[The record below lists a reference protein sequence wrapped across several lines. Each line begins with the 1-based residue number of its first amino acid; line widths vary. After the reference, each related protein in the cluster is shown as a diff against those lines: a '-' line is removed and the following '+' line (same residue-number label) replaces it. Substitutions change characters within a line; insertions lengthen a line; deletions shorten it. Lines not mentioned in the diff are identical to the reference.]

1 MKDKTIEKLDQEIA
15 AVQQALLGIGPM
27 RPGTLSRQYHRP
39 SEKEGGYWQLSY
51 TYQRRSHTEHVREE
65 ELDGVKEQLKEYIR
79 LKELCGTW
87 VDLALKRSRR
97 ARDLSRSNTRESAK
111 PQ

>member
-1 MKDKTIEKLDQEIA
+1 MQDKKMEKLDQEIT

-51 TYQRRSHTEHVREE
+51 TYQRRSHTEHVRED
-65 ELDGVKEQLKEYIR
+65 ELDGVKEQLEEYSR
-79 LKELCGTW
+79 FKELCASW
-87 VDLALKRSRR
+87 VDLALRRSLR
-97 ARDLSRSNTRESAK
+97 ARELSRSKTRESAK
-111 PQ
+111 PR